1 VFDHFN
7 PLYGDPNGPCLEGWS
22 LLAALG
28 AATERVRLGNLVTG
42 ITYRHPSVLATQA
55 VTVDHVSHGRLEL
68 ALGAVERGLAFVEHF
83 PGAFGWLL
91 FLACTVAVFMA
102 GAVILDSTRK
112 DNGLRRRKA
121 DRTPAAYQ

>member
-1 VFDHFN
+1 MLRRF
-7 PLYGDPNGPCLEGWS
+7 
-22 LLAALG
+22 
-28 AATERVRLGNLVTG
+28 
-42 ITYRHPSVLATQA
+42 
-55 VTVDHVSHGRLEL
+55 GRLFIIKKRWEACLVIYAL